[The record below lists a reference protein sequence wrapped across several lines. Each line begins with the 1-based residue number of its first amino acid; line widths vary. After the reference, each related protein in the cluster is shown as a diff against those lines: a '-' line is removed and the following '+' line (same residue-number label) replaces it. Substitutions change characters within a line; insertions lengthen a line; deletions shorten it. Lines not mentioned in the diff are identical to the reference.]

1 MANRSLG
8 TLTLDLIAKIGG
20 FEKGMEKA
28 EREAEKRSRAIA
40 KVVNEAAALGIKA
53 FGGLA
58 SAGVAAF
65 AVINRQADNIA
76 GFQDLADRIGD
87 TASAVA
93 SLKLASD
100 VSGVSLDTVG
110 AASIRLTASLSKTD
124 EEAKGV
130 GAAIKALGL
139 NFQAFKSLSPVDQI
153 EAVAKAMN
161 GFADG
166 SEKTAVAVALFGKA
180 GAELIPFL
188 NDLAD
193 GAERQNKLTVEQIK
207 LADDYT
213 KSTARLKSEFE
224 SFIQFQ
230 SAEAIPT
237 LQSVQDVLADIAKNQ
252 ATIEV
257 ITAVVNTA
265 MKAAIIVFQTVAV
278 VGANV
283 GFVFLT
289 VGREIAAWA
298 AQIAAIGRG
307 DLRGFTAI
315 SDAVK
320 ADAERA
326 KAELEKFERR
336 VMSIGHPVYMD
347 DEIRRL
353 RNRAEAA
360 TNPARPRINTAG
372 LSTDTPKKN
381 NEAEQAAKAA
391 QSYLDNLKKQLQ
403 ATENLS
409 VAETVLRDI
418 QTGRLKLAGGV
429 TEAELLNIARQIDAA
444 KALAQAEQDRIKA
457 IQAIAQAQAQID
469 EKAVSEADALMRD
482 NEALRLEI
490 ELIGKEGEAL
500 TQVELAR
507 NASNLAR
514 KEEELILAQNSEA
527 SATVIASLEREISLL
542 KQRAG
547 LIQDRAA
554 ARDAAEEVKKQESF
568 YAEAYKNIQ
577 AGFGQTFMD
586 MMNGNFKNIGDGF
599 VQLLNR
605 MVAEA
610 LAADLMNALFGQAN
624 KSGQR
629 GGGLLGDLFNGF
641 LGIFGGGNVGT
652 PGWNP
657 FGGGRANGG
666 AVLPNMIYEVNE
678 NGPEMLEMGG
688 RQFLMMGEQAG
699 RVIPNSGSGRSVVVN
714 INPVFAPNTTRA
726 TIDQASAT
734 IARDLQMVLSRG
746 TAGVR

>member
-213 KSTARLKSEFE
+213 KSTARLKSEFD

-298 AQIAAIGRG
+298 AQIAALGRG

-336 VMSIGHPVYMD
+336 VMSIGQPVYMD

-418 QTGRLKLAGGV
+418 QTGRLKLVGGV
-429 TEAELLNIARQIDAA
+429 TEAELLKIARQIDAA

-457 IQAIAQAQAQID
+457 IQAVAQAQAQID

-599 VQLLNR
+599 VQLINR

-610 LAADLMNALFGQAN
+610 MAADLMNALFGQAN

-629 GGGLLGDLFNGF
+629 GGGLFGDFFNGF

-657 FGGGRANGG
+657 FGGGRAAGG
-666 AVLPNMIYEVNE
+666 VALPNTIYRINE

-688 RQFLMMGEQAG
+688 RQYLMMGNQAG
-699 RVIPNSGSGRSVVVN
+699 KVIPNGGGQQIVNNHFSIQGPVDRRSE
-714 INPVFAPNTTRA
+714 
-726 TIDQASAT
+726 AT
-734 IARDLQMVLSRG
+734 IAKAATRALQRAQRWM
-746 TAGVR
+746 